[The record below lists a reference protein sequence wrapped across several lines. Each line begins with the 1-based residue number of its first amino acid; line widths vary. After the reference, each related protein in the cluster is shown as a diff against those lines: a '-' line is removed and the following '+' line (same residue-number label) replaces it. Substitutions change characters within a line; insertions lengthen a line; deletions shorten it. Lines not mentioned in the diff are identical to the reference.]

1 MTTYT
6 MQKQG
11 KKKPKYMIL
20 DDLEIGAKFQ
30 VLKYKMIK
38 TDKAGIDYRIVC
50 KDERGIEHQLKR
62 CTVVRCIE

>member
-20 DDLEIGAKFQ
+20 DDLEIEQNSSIKI
-30 VLKYKMIK
+30 KMIK

>member
-1 MTTYT
+1 MN
-6 MQKQG
+6 
-11 KKKPKYMIL
+11 KYEKALHNLRQI
-20 DDLEIGAKFQ
+20 EQ
-30 VLKYKMIK
+30 TERVK